1 MVKPGRAG
9 EGAAVPLTRSSPGGD
24 YFDRVQMSRLNLVA
38 SRQIFG
44 ASYRDAAVEDLA
56 ISPRCSA
63 TGGRAKGIGN
73 IVIDPN
79 VNRLFFILAAAFF
92 ALAVVRT
99 LGLLFS

>member
-1 MVKPGRAG
+1 MLDGRR
-9 EGAAVPLTRSSPGGD
+9 AA
-24 YFDRVQMSRLNLVA
+24 
-38 SRQIFG
+38 
-44 ASYRDAAVEDLA
+44 
-56 ISPRCSA
+56 A
-63 TGGRAKGIGN
+63 TGIGG